1 MTKRKGLR
9 GLGTVLHVFDNK
21 LIVKGSRIKVKRLI
35 NSIVV
40 TEEKR
45 RIGKVYDIFGPV
57 NQPYIGITVFEGIK
71 EEEIKK
77 LANKKIFVL

>member
-1 MTKRKGLR
+1 
-9 GLGTVLHVFDNK
+9 LGTVLHVFDNK
-21 LIVKGSRIKVKRLI
+21 LIVKGSRIKVERLI

-57 NQPYIGITVFEGIK
+57 NQPYIGITVFEGTK